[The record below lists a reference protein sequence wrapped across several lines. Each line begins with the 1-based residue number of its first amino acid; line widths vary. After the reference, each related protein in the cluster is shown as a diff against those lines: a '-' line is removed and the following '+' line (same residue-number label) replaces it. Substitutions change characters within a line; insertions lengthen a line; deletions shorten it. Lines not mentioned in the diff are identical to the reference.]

1 MILRGEA
8 ILERLKGGQIFK
20 QGTWDEGLIT
30 EASYALRVA
39 SDGLMLG
46 GKTFLP
52 EKDFLEGDIK
62 IDPGEIAILS
72 TIERLDMPGDLVGK
86 IGIRF
91 DYASQGLTG
100 LMGIQVDPFYGW
112 GHTTADTRGRD
123 ERLYIRV
130 ANLGNETISIPLRA
144 DVFTFELH
152 NLDGRV
158 PEPTPTPRLGMWHR
172 LQDILKRRHG
182 LGRLRVRGGERV
194 RLAVYLKALACN
206 VKRIP
211 ANQDHA
217 SWSNVTK
224 VQFDVGSLTT
234 RFESATKEV
243 RDYLQPLVM
252 FGIFLIAVTILG
264 VALTVIVT
272 GSDTPETYVPTWV
285 RDWAWK
291 VLLGTLSFA
300 ASVTGVIGL
309 IIVGGLALRTFSKG
323 Q

>member
-1 MILRGEA
+1 MILSGEA
-8 ILERLKGGQIFK
+8 ILERLKAGKIFR
-20 QGTWDEGLIT
+20 QGTWDPLSVK

-39 SDGLMLG
+39 NDGLMLG
-46 GKTFLP
+46 GKLFLP
-52 EKDFLEGDIK
+52 EKTPIEGDIK
-62 IDPGEIAILS
+62 IAPGEIAILS

-112 GHTTADTRGRD
+112 GHTN

-130 ANLGNETISIPLRA
+130 ANLGNETISIPLHA

-152 NLDGRV
+152 DVGRHV
-158 PEPTPTPRLGMWHR
+158 PEPTTRRPDMWHR
-172 LQDILKRRHG
+172 LQDIL
-182 LGRLRVRGGERV
+182 
-194 RLAVYLKALACN
+194 
-206 VKRIP
+206 

-224 VQFDVGSLTT
+224 VQVEVDSLNT

-285 RDWAWK
+285 RDWGWK

-300 ASVTGVIGL
+300 ASVTGLVGL
-309 IIVGGLALRTFSKG
+309 IIVGNLAWRTFSKR